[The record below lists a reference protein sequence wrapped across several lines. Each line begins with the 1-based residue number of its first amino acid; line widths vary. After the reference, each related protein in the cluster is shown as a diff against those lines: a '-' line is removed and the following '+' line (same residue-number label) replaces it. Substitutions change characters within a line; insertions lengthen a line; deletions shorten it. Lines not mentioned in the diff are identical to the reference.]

1 MKYTAKS
8 VLKSKSEQHTNSVLR
23 PIAPTAT
30 VCGINESMNEDLKN
44 ALISIEAMKAKHKR
58 EARLALFLLET
69 GCRVSEALQLS
80 WANVD
85 ALGRV
90 RIEGKKG
97 SNARILF
104 SPSLVSWLLQVRA
117 YKMEMWEGLNRFYIY
132 RVFKLYGIGKAFG
145 NNEKMSITHY
155 FRHLNAIIAREITSE
170 VGEISALLGHK
181 KQKNTEIYLKE
192 ERTRK

>member
-1 MKYTAKS
+1 MKYTTKS
-8 VLKSKSEQHTNSVLR
+8 VLKSKPEHRTNSVLR

-30 VCGINESMNEDLKN
+30 LCDVVGDMSEDLKN
-44 ALISIEAMKAKHKR
+44 ALAGIEAMQVKHKR

-69 GCRVSEALQLS
+69 GCRISEALQL
-80 WANVD
+80 NFTNID

-90 RIEGKKG
+90 RIKGKKG

-104 SPSLVSWLLQVRA
+104 SPSLTSWLLQVRA

-132 RVFKLYGIGKAFG
+132 RVFKQYGIGRVFG

-155 FRHLNAIIAREITSE
+155 FRHLNAIIAREITGE
-170 VGEISALLGHK
+170 IGEISALLGHK
-181 KQKNTEIYLKE
+181 KEKNTEIYLKE
-192 ERTRK
+192 KRTKK